1 MVVDT
6 GTVRLMIF
14 LGMFLAFAGDYSAI
28 VASIFGSPAGKNE
41 TGRAAGPEGPPKEG
55 LHAERM
61 ALAAANKHLEEENA
75 ATRRAKM
82 VATIKT
88 ACLPKLV
95 CELMSSAHQD
105 QLSDMERSLLNLIR
119 ETSLTTMAEVAS
131 RYHFAA
137 HMGQLISGLE
147 GQGCYNFYPTCPLP
161 GPSVL
166 NMMKKISLR

>member
-119 ETSLTTMAEVAS
+119 TWRLVVKEISRSSAES
-131 RYHFAA
+131 PRK
-137 HMGQLISGLE
+137 
-147 GQGCYNFYPTCPLP
+147 
-161 GPSVL
+161 SVVRKL
-166 NMMKKISLR
+166 DPEAT